1 MKEKYL
7 ITKNARELAEAL
19 GLTAADALEWEF
31 RYNITKRIIESFK
44 KGDFTVTEVA
54 LGARTSRARVT
65 KILKHNSSGISLDVL
80 IRVLGAVGDK
90 VKLTFQKA
98 A

>member
-1 MKEKYL
+1 MKEKFVV
-7 ITKNARELAEAL
+7 TRTARELAEAI

-31 RYNITKRIIESFK
+31 RYSVSKRIIESFK
-44 KGDFTVTEVA
+44 KGGFTVTEVA
-54 LGARTSRARVT
+54 QNAGTSRARVT
-65 KILKHNSSGISLDVL
+65 RILKHNSSGISLDVL

-90 VKLTFQKA
+90 VKITFQKA